1 LTTEA
6 ALVWPQSKPQSR
18 NISKRDKFIALPQ
31 TTALLPLASG
41 LSTPG
46 NTATE
51 RKRLASALRQR
62 KIISFARYLSK
73 VCNVPRRRAVRQNG
87 MEAPGTLRSM
97 PKNTDSQTDSFLVAY
112 SAEKDLR
119 EL

>member
-1 LTTEA
+1 M
-6 ALVWPQSKPQSR
+6 
-18 NISKRDKFIALPQ
+18 ALPQ
-31 TTALLPLASG
+31 KTALLPLASG

-51 RKRLASALRQR
+51 RKRLTSALRQW

-87 MEAPGTLRSM
+87 MEVPGTLRTM
-97 PKNTDSQTDSFLVAY
+97 PKNTDSQTDSFLVAHL
-112 SAEKDLR
+112 AEKDLR